1 MERSCTSNHPRAK
14 SWHSANQESK
24 SVTSSN
30 RESTSYFSLGHHGHN
45 VAGHFCRIS
54 SRRGFLLE
62 TRHHTKWLA
71 SGAPQP
77 SMSMCALKTWLL
89 LLCFLLSTAQL
100 HAVRIRG
107 EIQGVPRRGEYYSQ
121 VDKRAEK
128 IAVSMRFLDLD

>member
-1 MERSCTSNHPRAK
+1 MMERSCTSNHPRAK

-24 SVTSSN
+24 SVSSN
-30 RESTSYFSLGHHGHN
+30 RERTSYSSLGHHGHN
-45 VAGHFCRIS
+45 VADFCRIS

-77 SMSMCALKTWLL
+77 SMSICALKTWLL

-100 HAVRIRG
+100 HAARIG
-107 EIQGVPRRGEYYSQ
+107 GGIQGAPRRGEYYSQ

-128 IAVSMRFLDLD
+128 IAVSMLFLDLD